1 LEGGNYQ
8 SGHGGNESEGGGEQ
22 IHVLAP
28 GNGTQIDPH
37 NNNILVGVN
46 YASSGGAYQTPKWAY
61 MIDSPFPATYQTSHG
76 GTEVN
81 GHFKENFMNNGQ
93 SFGQHTLYVTMLEQN
108 GSLKNPPLGT
118 QVSFNYQSS
127 GGNYQSGAGGNQSQ
141 VGGDQLFIVSPGNGT
156 AVDQNNDG
164 LLVNVNYAS
173 PGGGYQTPKWA
184 YKIDS
189 PFPTSYQSSH
199 GGTVVDG
206 HYKTNFMNGQSFGQ
220 HTVYVTMLEQN
231 GNLKNPP
238 LGAHLSFN
246 YQSQPVDYQSERGQ
260 IAMDFLA
267 DTGKVGSF
275 SQTAQ
280 IILLILF
287 TFGFAKAGIMPLHS
301 WLPGAMVAPTPVS
314 ALLHAVAVVKVGVF
328 CLYRVYADVFGFEV
342 LRSMDGEDWM
352 IALACATILI
362 SSLIALSQDNLKRRL
377 AFSTIGQL
385 GYVALG
391 VTLATQNGAGG
402 SVLHIAMHACG
413 KITLFFCAGAIFVA
427 TGKKYVS
434 ELRGLGRK
442 MPITMG
448 AFMIGSLSVIGLP
461 PLGGFVSKWYL
472 ALGALDRDA
481 IWVVAV
487 LLVSSMLNV
496 FYLLPV
502 AVTAFF
508 RTEETEEDSGIK
520 EAPWPCVVPLALT
533 ALGCFALFFLSG
545 PLLRLAGIAP

>member
-1 LEGGNYQ
+1 MSAPVIIEDIRPFLAFLVPLVAVIGIVRAGEDRRNLRETFTFIAAIIQASVVLSMIPAVLGGVVFEFNMWQ
-8 SGHGGNESEGGGEQ
+8 VFTN
-22 IHVLAP
+22 V
-28 GNGTQIDPH
+28 
-37 NNNILVGVN
+37 
-46 YASSGGAYQTPKWAY
+46 
-61 MIDSPFPATYQTSHG
+61 
-76 GTEVN
+76 
-81 GHFKENFMNNGQ
+81 
-93 SFGQHTLYVTMLEQN
+93 
-108 GSLKNPPLGT
+108 PL
-118 QVSFNYQSS
+118 
-127 GGNYQSGAGGNQSQ
+127 
-141 VGGDQLFIVSPGNGT
+141 LLR
-156 AVDQNNDG
+156 VDGPG
-164 LLVNVNYAS
+164 LLFASVASVLWIATSLYAIGYMRGLHEHAQTRFYS
-173 PGGGYQTPKWA
+173 FFAISLSATMGVAFSSNLLTIYFFYEMLSVSTFPLVTHMQDKNARTGGRTYLGYLLFTSLCLLLPALSWC
-184 YKIDS
+184 YVWLDGGKI
-189 PFPTSYQSSH
+189 T
-199 GGTVVDG
+199 
-206 HYKTNFMNGQSFGQ
+206 
-220 HTVYVTMLEQN
+220 
-231 GNLKNPP
+231 
-238 LGAHLSFN
+238 
-246 YQSQPVDYQSERGQ
+246 
-260 IAMDFLA
+260 MDFLG
-267 DTGKVGSF
+267 DVGKVSVFGPTE
-275 SQTAQ
+275 QM
-280 IILLILF
+280 ILLVLF
-287 TFGFAKAGIMPLHS
+287 TFGFAKAGLMPFHS

-342 LRSMDGEDWM
+342 LRSLDGGDWM

-391 VTLATQNGAGG
+391 VTLATEKGAGG

-472 ALGALDRDA
+472 ALGAMDRDA
-481 IWVVAV
+481 LWVVVV
-487 LLVSSMLNV
+487 LLISSLLNV

-508 RTEETEEDSGIK
+508 RTEESEEDSGIK

-533 ALGCFALFFLSG
+533 AVGCFVLFFFSG
-545 PLLRLAGIAP
+545 PLLRLAGLVE

>member
-1 LEGGNYQ
+1 MTDPVIIEDVRPFLSFVIPLIGVLGIVWA
-8 SGHGGNESEGGGEQ
+8 GEIRKNLRETCTFIAAFAQ
-22 IHVLAP
+22 AAVVLSMIP
-28 GNGTQIDPH
+28 DV
-37 NNNILVGVN
+37 L
-46 YASSGGAYQTPKWAY
+46 GGAIFEYHVWQVFTN
-61 MIDSPFPATYQTSHG
+61 
-76 GTEVN
+76 V
-81 GHFKENFMNNGQ
+81 
-93 SFGQHTLYVTMLEQN
+93 
-108 GSLKNPPLGT
+108 PL
-118 QVSFNYQSS
+118 
-127 GGNYQSGAGGNQSQ
+127 
-141 VGGDQLFIVSPGNGT
+141 LLR
-156 AVDQNNDG
+156 VDGPG
-164 LLVNVNYAS
+164 LLFAS
-173 PGGGYQTPKWA
+173 VASVLWIAT
-184 YKIDS
+184 
-189 PFPTSYQSSH
+189 
-199 GGTVVDG
+199 
-206 HYKTNFMNGQSFGQ
+206 
-220 HTVYVTMLEQN
+220 TVYAIGYMRGLHEHAQTRFYSFFAISLSATMGVAFSANLLTIYFFYEMLSVSTFPLVTHMQDKSARTGGRTYLGYLLFTSLCLLLPALSWCYVWLE
-231 GNLKNPP
+231 
-238 LGAHLSFN
+238 S
-246 YQSQPVDYQSERGQ
+246 GQ
-260 IAMDFLA
+260 ITMDFLA

-275 SQTAQ
+275 SQTTQ

>member
-1 LEGGNYQ
+1 MTDPLIIEDARPFLSFVIPLIGVLGIVWAGERHKNLRETCTFIAAFAQAAVVLSMIPEVLGGVIFEYQIWQVFTNVPLLLRVDGPGLLFASVASVLWIATTLYAIGYMRGLYEHAQTRFYSFFAISLSATMGVAFSANLLTIYFFYEMLSVSTFPLVTHMQDKSARTGGRTYLGYLLFTSLCLLLPALSWCYVWLEGG
-8 SGHGGNESEGGGEQ
+8 Q
-22 IHVLAP
+22 I
-28 GNGTQIDPH
+28 T
-37 NNNILVGVN
+37 
-46 YASSGGAYQTPKWAY
+46 
-61 MIDSPFPATYQTSHG
+61 
-76 GTEVN
+76 
-81 GHFKENFMNNGQ
+81 
-93 SFGQHTLYVTMLEQN
+93 
-108 GSLKNPPLGT
+108 
-118 QVSFNYQSS
+118 
-127 GGNYQSGAGGNQSQ
+127 
-141 VGGDQLFIVSPGNGT
+141 
-156 AVDQNNDG
+156 
-164 LLVNVNYAS
+164 
-173 PGGGYQTPKWA
+173 
-184 YKIDS
+184 
-189 PFPTSYQSSH
+189 
-199 GGTVVDG
+199 
-206 HYKTNFMNGQSFGQ
+206 
-220 HTVYVTMLEQN
+220 
-231 GNLKNPP
+231 
-238 LGAHLSFN
+238 
-246 YQSQPVDYQSERGQ
+246 
-260 IAMDFLA
+260 MDFLA
-267 DTGKVGSF
+267 DTGKVGNSVTF
-275 SQTAQ
+275 GPTSQ

-342 LRSMDGEDWM
+342 LRSLDGEDWM

-481 IWVVAV
+481 VWVVVV
-487 LLVSSMLNV
+487 LLISSLLNV

-508 RTEETEEDSGIK
+508 RTDETDEDSGIK
-520 EAPWPCVVPLALT
+520 EAPWTCVLPLALT
-533 ALGCFALFFLSG
+533 ALGCFALFFFSG
-545 PLLRLAGIAP
+545 PLLRLAGL